1 MSWSL
6 HQRFARD
13 GPWLDFGFARCMC
26 IWQES
31 SDGSDVEADGCVSG
45 VTSDMLRSVTGKLV
59 HKWAEVDIEKRM
71 NELCLTSLLPEEV
84 CL

>member
-1 MSWSL
+1 MGRGL
-6 HQRFARD
+6 IFVLRD
-13 GPWLDFGFARCMC
+13 AC
-26 IWQES
+26 ILQQS

-45 VTSDMLRSVTGKLV
+45 VTSDMLRSVTGQLV
-59 HKWAEVDIEKRM
+59 HKRAEVDIERRM